1 MLDIM
6 AFEWTCETAKDKPG
20 GVKEVVEVYVNDKPN
35 EGSAALVEKV
45 KATAT
50 LLKRG
55 IKERDLD
62 TMMAFHS
69 AYTDLL
75 EDLKPKEPTK

>member
-6 AFEWTCETAKDKPG
+6 AFEWTCETAKDQPG

-35 EGSAALVEKV
+35 EGSAALVEKIRE
-45 KATAT
+45 TAT

-62 TMMAFHS
+62 TMMAFHAS
-69 AYTDLL
+69 YTNLL
-75 EDLKPKEPTK
+75 EELKPKEK

>member
-6 AFEWTCETAKDKPG
+6 AFEWTCDTDAEAPG
-20 GVKEVVEVYVNDKPN
+20 GVKEAIEVYVNDKPT
-35 EGSAALVEKV
+35 EG
-45 KATAT
+45 KAGLIDKIKETAT

-62 TMMAFHS
+62 TMMAFHVG
-69 AYTDLL
+69 YTQLIK
-75 EDLKPKEPTK
+75 DLKPKEAP